1 MNQALILSEKKSTIK
16 EFETHFHEE
25 KLKKEEDKAYQTLLP
40 KQNINQNEDSNME
53 KHDQPKS

>member
-25 KLKKEEDKAYQTLLP
+25 KLKKEEDESYQTLLP
-40 KQNINQNEDSNME
+40 KLNTTQN
-53 KHDQPKS
+53 